1 MNRRCTPN
9 DPLYPLVDFLT
20 RSADKIMAMRDK
32 RYDNTQ
38 YRAVRGMAN
47 VGTHEPDLGATVDHL
62 VGFLRSTKLIAEE
75 DERVSV

>member
-1 MNRRCTPN
+1 
-9 DPLYPLVDFLT
+9 
-20 RSADKIMAMRDK
+20 MRDK